1 MEHSFSVVGYNPSK
15 MGHPLVWGTDQIHN
29 TSVGWDIAWVCHVWG
44 RFMSLHIKEILQQ
57 VLIKTV
63 LVLCPSFLICPVA
76 FTNICPWAHVC
87 RFNAVM
93 NFCIMH
99 IFWMCNG
106 LSITANGSRL
116 IIVSKSVQWLNW
128 GKVTWMWHPIG

>member
-1 MEHSFSVVGYNPSK
+1 
-15 MGHPLVWGTDQIHN
+15 
-29 TSVGWDIAWVCHVWG
+29 
-44 RFMSLHIKEILQQ
+44 MSLHIKEILQQ

-76 FTNICPWAHVC
+76 FTNIRPWPHVC

-99 IFWMCNG
+99 IYWMCNG

-116 IIVSKSVQWLNW
+116 IIVSKSVQ
-128 GKVTWMWHPIG
+128 

>member
-1 MEHSFSVVGYNPSK
+1 
-15 MGHPLVWGTDQIHN
+15 
-29 TSVGWDIAWVCHVWG
+29 
-44 RFMSLHIKEILQQ
+44 
-57 VLIKTV
+57 
-63 LVLCPSFLICPVA
+63 
-76 FTNICPWAHVC
+76 
-87 RFNAVM
+87 M

-116 IIVSKSVQWLNW
+116 IIVSKSVQWLNG